1 MWPELASWHQHGSG
15 ETAVSVAASEWAKSL
30 GGMAWIFGGRKSPR
44 GSRAPPPPYPQQPSE
59 EQKLEQMLIQQQLL
73 QSQQPQPQHQ
83 HRHAG
88 TGSGTPAPHPLQ
100 PHQHQPHR
108 GAPPPYQQPPA
119 HGQQPPSGAGTQQQT
134 ASVKRLRYQA
144 LDRIDVVLAPE
155 MCAERDAML
164 SQMDAL
170 KCLQVD
176 IAERRARYPAIDLSL
191 ERSITKAAEDSLV
204 RRSEQDGAAA
214 AHKAERLAREESAT
228 LTESLRAIAAMQAAE
243 EKEREQAELAAIN
256 KRISEMEAA
265 PTSSSSTPAASP
277 GATGPRAGIPSAN
290 EKRLADGNALELE
303 LAQERFVGVN
313 ASFAGIPSANG
324 QRLAREE
331 SEEVPMFVIYAYV
344 CIYICV
350 HVCNMYIY
358 LRSIRGLSEVYL
370 RSI

>member
-1 MWPELASWHQHGSG
+1 MSFGRPLLGELVQAS
-15 ETAVSVAASEWAKSL
+15 APRL

-88 TGSGTPAPHPLQ
+88 TGSVTPAPHPLQ

-119 HGQQPPSGAGTQQQT
+119 HGQQPPSGASTQQQT

-277 GATGPRAGIPSAN
+277 GATGPRAGIPSAH

-303 LAQERFVGVN
+303 LAPEPFVGVN

-331 SEEVPMFVIYAYV
+331 SEEVPMFVIYVYV
-344 CIYICV
+344 YTYICV
-350 HVCNMYIY
+350 HVCIY
-358 LRSIRGLSEVYL
+358 LHIYRYR
-370 RSI
+370 

>member
-73 QSQQPQPQHQ
+73 QSQQPQPQQQ

-277 GATGPRAGIPSAN
+277 GATGPRAGIPSAH